1 MLLALDPRSSLEV
14 SIRIRRVKISF
25 VEAETNES
33 KSSFV
38 IWCSDL
44 KNLHCIAARPLLSF
58 NSPTKS
64 IPISVCEKLGF
75 SFAQSL

>member
-1 MLLALDPRSSLEV
+1 MLLALDPRSSLDV
-14 SIRIRRVKISF
+14 SIKISRVKISLE
-25 VEAETNES
+25 EAETNES

-44 KNLHCIAARPLLSF
+44 KNLHCIAARPFLSF
-58 NSPTKS
+58 NSPIRS

-75 SFAQSL
+75 SCAQSL